1 MSKKVYLTVV
11 PLGSNIRLSAPI
23 AGFPVE
29 CHGFSM
35 KLHGDIAFPIS
46 ELMASTVQPEDDA
59 MVICIRQTND
69 DPFAD
74 ANYTLLEKEIKGIFP
89 TAKLISICMEE
100 TQNPDNLF
108 NLLTDLLQVFPEEC
122 RCYADLTFGS
132 KPMSLVLFQFL
143 NCIHQLSNSVEIT
156 KLIYREVQR
165 HWNPEM
171 RCSVDDA
178 WIYHDITALFHLGSI
193 AALTSGSGNRELLL
207 TLLKN

>member
-23 AGFPVE
+23 ADFPIE

-35 KLHGDIAFPIS
+35 NLHRDIAFPIS
-46 ELMASTVQPEDDA
+46 ELMASTVQPEDDV
-59 MVICIRQTND
+59 MVICVRQTND

-74 ANYTLLEKEIKGIFP
+74 ANYTLLEKEIKDISP
-89 TAKLISICMEE
+89 KAKLISICMKE

-108 NLLTDLLQVFPEEC
+108 GLFADLLQAFPEEC
-122 RCYADLTFGS
+122 WCYADLTFGS

-143 NCIHQLSNSVEIT
+143 NCIHQLSNKAEIIQ
-156 KLIYREVQR
+156 LIYREVQR
-165 HWNPEM
+165 HWDSKM

-178 WIYHDITALFHLGSI
+178 WTYHDVTALFHLGSI
-193 AALTSGSGNRELLL
+193 AALTSESGNRELLL
-207 TLLKN
+207 ALLKN